1 MWGHELNSRS
11 ESDKVSVKGKMEA
24 VTYNQTQVGVPY
36 FRWTNVGMHRTSSV
50 AVCPDIRI
58 RPDTKKPDIQDFKIV
73 ISQWRIKT

>member
-36 FRWTNVGMHRTSSV
+36 FR
-50 AVCPDIRI
+50 
-58 RPDTKKPDIQDFKIV
+58 
-73 ISQWRIKT
+73 